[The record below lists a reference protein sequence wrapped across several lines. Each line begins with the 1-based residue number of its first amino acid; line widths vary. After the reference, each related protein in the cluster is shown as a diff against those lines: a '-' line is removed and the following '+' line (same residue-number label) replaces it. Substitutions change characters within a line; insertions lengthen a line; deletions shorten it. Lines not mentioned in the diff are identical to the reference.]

1 MHVGTGY
8 DQKGIQI
15 TIKLLLDKCYVFDES
30 YMIL

>member
-15 TIKLLLDKCYVFDES
+15 MIKLLLDKRYALERAK
-30 YMIL
+30 